1 LNGTKNI
8 LKINRM
14 TIGID
19 MVGTSLGSGTKTY
32 NLNFI
37 KYLNEINLNEQTY
50 IFISKNYLKEISKI
64 DNKKIKYII
73 KSDLFSNIFFRFL
86 WMQFLLPF
94 ELKKLKINKFYS
106 PMNFGPLFLRFFK
119 IKFILALHS
128 NLPWVFFS
136 KMPGNLIRNFLTKLM
151 MEMSIYV
158 CNILIVDSNFAKKEI
173 IEALNIEEKK
183 VFVIYLGIDP
193 KYLNNKNMDYLNNFH
208 YRNYILSVLS
218 CVKYHNI
225 INLLKAFKLLK
236 KENASDLC
244 YVIVLQV
251 LDKKYFLEI
260 QNYVKNN
267 FQENEILFLH
277 DLKSNYLVNL
287 YKKANFYLFSSY
299 CEVFGLTSLEAMSQ
313 GCPVLISNKSA
324 MPEINGDAAKYF
336 DPDDILQIKRS
347 MNEVISNYDYR
358 KNLIVNG
365 NIHFKKFSWRKTL
378 KETIQILDI

>member
-1 LNGTKNI
+1 
-8 LKINRM
+8 M

-106 PMNFGPLFLRFFK
+106 PMNFGPLFLSFFK

-158 CNILIVDSNFAKKEI
+158 CNILVHFIIHKFYTSN
-173 IEALNIEEKK
+173 
-183 VFVIYLGIDP
+183 D
-193 KYLNNKNMDYLNNFH
+193 H
-208 YRNYILSVLS
+208 
-218 CVKYHNI
+218 
-225 INLLKAFKLLK
+225 
-236 KENASDLC
+236 
-244 YVIVLQV
+244 
-251 LDKKYFLEI
+251 
-260 QNYVKNN
+260 
-267 FQENEILFLH
+267 
-277 DLKSNYLVNL
+277 
-287 YKKANFYLFSSY
+287 
-299 CEVFGLTSLEAMSQ
+299 
-313 GCPVLISNKSA
+313 
-324 MPEINGDAAKYF
+324 
-336 DPDDILQIKRS
+336 
-347 MNEVISNYDYR
+347 
-358 KNLIVNG
+358 
-365 NIHFKKFSWRKTL
+365 
-378 KETIQILDI
+378 